1 MLAKLKIFE
10 VVWLLLFGLSTCT
23 FLYIF
28 LQKDFSN
35 AANWLLLMAVSAFFY
50 FRRRKIRKELN
61 EQ

>member
-10 VVWLLLFGLSTCT
+10 VIWLLLFGLSTGT
-23 FLYIF
+23 FIYLF
-28 LQKDFSN
+28 FQNDTSN
-35 AANWLLLMAVSAFFY
+35 ALNWLLLMAVSGFFY

>member
-10 VVWLLLFGLSTCT
+10 VVWLMLFGLSTCT

-28 LQKDFSN
+28 IQKDFTN
-35 AANWLLLMAVSAFFY
+35 AANWLLLMVVSAFFY

-61 EQ
+61 QQ

>member
-10 VVWLLLFGLSTCT
+10 VIWLLLFGLSTGT
-23 FLYIF
+23 FVYLF
-28 LQKDFSN
+28 FQNDTSN
-35 AANWLLLMAVSAFFY
+35 ALNWLLLMAVSAFFY

>member
-10 VVWLLLFGLSTCT
+10 VVWLMLFGISTCT

-28 LQKDFSN
+28 YQKDINN

-61 EQ
+61 QQ